1 MKNEHH
7 HQHQQQDIK
16 KIIRKTYGK
25 IALQQSNS
33 ESGSSSSSSCCA
45 PGCCSGGEGTDSAAQ
60 VAAIIGYDKSEL
72 ESIPQA
78 SILGMGCGAPV
89 NFANLHKGET
99 VVDLGSGAGIDVFL
113 SAKKVGNEG
122 RVIGI
127 DMTDEMLERARRNAK
142 EHGFTNVDFRKGDIE
157 QRIPV
162 DDNSVDVITSNCVI
176 NLTVNKVDA
185 FKEVHRILKPG
196 GGRMV
201 ISDLVTDTETAPT
214 EADAQMWSSC
224 IDGALTKEHYIDS
237 IRQAGFQN
245 VKVLSEQIYMDK
257 NEDGSSDNQGEGKI
271 KRKITSVVV
280 KAVKK

>member
-1 MKNEHH
+1 MKNENQ
-7 HQHQQQDIK
+7 QHQQQDIK
-16 KIIRKTYGK
+16 KTIRKTYSK
-25 IALQQSNS
+25 IALQENNS
-33 ESGSSSSSSCCA
+33 ESGSTSSCCA
-45 PGCCSGGEGTDSAAQ
+45 PGCCSGGGIDSPAQ
-60 VAAIIGYDKSEL
+60 VAAVIGYDRNEL

-78 SILGMGCGAPV
+78 SILGVGCGAPV
-89 NFANLHKGET
+89 NFADLQKGET

-113 SAKKVGNEG
+113 SAKKVTEAG

-162 DDNSVDVITSNCVI
+162 DDNSVDVVISNCVI

-185 FKEVHRILKPG
+185 FKEIYRILKQD

-201 ISDLVTDTETAPT
+201 ISDLVTDTEIAPT
-214 EADAQMWSSC
+214 DADAQMWSSC

-237 IRQAGFQN
+237 IREAGFQN
-245 VKVLSEQIYMDK
+245 VEVLSEQLYMDDEG
-257 NEDGSSDNQGEGKI
+257 NQVDG
-271 KRKITSVVV
+271 KRKKKITSLVI
-280 KAVKK
+280 KAV

>member
-1 MKNEHH
+1 MEKER
-7 HQHQQQDIK
+7 QQQDIK
-16 KIIRKTYGK
+16 KTIRKTYGK
-25 IALQQSNS
+25 IALQESNS
-33 ESGSSSSSSCCA
+33 ESGSSSSSCCA
-45 PGCCSGGEGTDSAAQ
+45 PGCCSGGGTDSPTQ
-60 VAAIIGYDKSEL
+60 VAAVIGYDTNEL

-78 SILGMGCGAPV
+78 SILGVGCGAPV
-89 NFANLHKGET
+89 NFADLQKGET

-162 DDNSVDVITSNCVI
+162 DDNTADVVISNCVI

-196 GGRMV
+196 GSGRMV
-201 ISDLVTDTETAPT
+201 ISDLVTDTEIAPT
-214 EADAQMWSSC
+214 DADAQMWSSC

-245 VKVLSEQIYMDK
+245 VEVLSEQLYMDE
-257 NEDGSSDNQGEGKI
+257 NEDGSSDNQRDGKI
-271 KRKITSVVV
+271 KRKITSVVI